1 MQKLTSFT
9 RPQLLYDGFEIASF
23 PYSLGPFSGDLIAG
37 SEYLQDYDQPPEQL
51 AEIGRLFGL
60 FTRNL
65 GDKNFLSVQIGD
77 RAYSPSVSALSGA
90 PGRALAVTCYFEMQ
104 PARYQLYLLGVV
116 SLDAQPSIPTDG
128 PVVESEH

>member
-1 MQKLTSFT
+1 MKKLTSFT

-37 SEYLQDYDQPPEQL
+37 SDYLQDYVLPPGCL
-51 AEIGRLFGL
+51 AEISRLFGL

-65 GDKNFLSVQIGD
+65 GDKNFLSIQIGD
-77 RAYSPSVSALSGA
+77 RAYSPCVSELSGA
-90 PGRALAVTCYFEMQ
+90 QGRALAVTCYFEMQ

-116 SLDAQPSIPTDG
+116 SLEAQPTLPTDG